1 MKQNQRCVTPGGAR
15 HTYVRVVVHIPDV
28 LDPPASHE
36 PHRHP
41 IAPPAHGPRFRRWGI
56 ERPEASYPFH
66 VESDEPVSNASSAG
80 EAWRALLA
88 LAAGLS
94 LAVVSYAQFRGARGE
109 LPVSELTAALAP
121 AAPSDM
127 LDIDLAAVASEVVDV
142 VAAPSPLPV
151 ERRRND
157 DRGALAPARRE
168 SAHAPRA
175 SSPRRRR
182 LSRRGLRY
190 SGGRQGAR
198 RRPGRRAAAAPRS
211 ISPSAPRHR
220 RAGGSRRGLAD
231 PAPGDEDHIRAA
243 LTRWRT
249 AYSAL
254 DASAAREVWP
264 SVDARA
270 LARAFQA
277 LKSQEVRFD
286 RCDLTVNGGSARA
299 ACTGR
304 AVYVPRIGRQSPRA
318 TSHEWTFELT
328 KSDERWTIASAR
340 SNQRPK
346 V

>member
-1 MKQNQRCVTPGGAR
+1 MKQNERCVPPGGAR
-15 HTYVRVVVHIPDV
+15 HTHVRVVVHIANV
-28 LDPPASHE
+28 LDSPASHQ
-36 PHRHP
+36 PHRP
-41 IAPPAHGPRFRRWGI
+41 QIAPAAHRLRFRRWGVA
-56 ERPEASYPFH
+56 RPEASYPFR
-66 VESDEPVSNASSAG
+66 VESDAPALEASSAG
-80 EAWRALLA
+80 EAWRAMLA

-109 LPVSELTAALAP
+109 LPVAELTAALAP
-121 AAPSDM
+121 AAP
-127 LDIDLAAVASEVVDV
+127 LDTPDVDLAAVASDVVDETGT
-142 VAAPSPLPV
+142 PSPQPV

-157 DRGALAPARRE
+157 DRGAPAPARRE
-168 SAHAPRA
+168 SVPRAETLLARASPPAALAASGIPEVAEAHAAVPVVAKGPAAIEVEERV
-175 SSPRRRR
+175 P
-182 LSRRGLRY
+182 
-190 SGGRQGAR
+190 AR
-198 RRPGRRAAAAPRS
+198 EAPVLAAA
-211 ISPSAPRHR
+211 
-220 RAGGSRRGLAD
+220 LAD
-231 PAPGDEDHIRAA
+231 PALRDEDHIHAA

-277 LKSQEVRFD
+277 LKSQELRFD
-286 RCDLTVNGGSARA
+286 RCNLTVNGGSARA

-304 AVYVPRIGRQSPRA
+304 AVYVPRIGKQSPRA

-346 V
+346 A

>member
-1 MKQNQRCVTPGGAR
+1 MKQNQRCVTPGDAR

-41 IAPPAHGPRFRRWGI
+41 IAPPVHGPRFRRWGI

-121 AAPSDM
+121 AAPLDM

-168 SAHAPRA
+168 SAPRA
-175 SSPRRRR
+175 RSVLAEALPPEPIAA
-182 LSRRGLRY
+182 
-190 SGGRQGAR
+190 SGIPETAKAR
-198 RRPGRRAAAAPRS
+198 AAPVDAPPPPMIDIAERAAAPATV
-211 ISPSAPRHR
+211 AT
-220 RAGGSRRGLAD
+220 AAVLAD
-231 PAPGDEDHIRAA
+231 PTPGDEEHIRAA

-328 KSDERWTIASAR
+328 KNDERWTIASAR
-340 SNQRPK
+340 GNQRPK